1 MRDEPQKWPR
11 WALRTRELLA
21 QFSPARDMPQSFGW
35 LDGSKPLIA
44 FFVGVTWHDT
54 GGGQRPVQ
62 LARALMRSGC
72 QVLFLTMRKAE
83 NIRARD
89 LACVGNL
96 PFSEPRLP
104 GDQDLIF
111 IEELLR
117 RASAAQQRVAV
128 FEFPCRRFDR
138 LLEIAKS
145 LGYATAY
152 DIIDLWSEFP
162 DVDWYDRGAEA
173 ALVAGAD
180 HIFHSARALAVPRGV
195 CLPNACEVEVFR
207 RRVSQPPPDLERG
220 EVTLGYWG
228 SLDPALGAKWFD
240 WDLIGYVAKQR
251 PSWRIALLGPV
262 RGDFRKPIAQDNVVV
277 LGVRPI
283 ERLAEYLPWFD
294 VCMIPFKNTKMTRA
308 VNPVKVYE
316 YLAGYKPVVASMLP
330 EVEGFPYVRVTKN
343 APDFLAAI
351 EQARSAPIDKR
362 KVDDFLESNTW
373 SARARKFL
381 DALGI
386 SPSATSSGGTQGTA

>member
-1 MRDEPQKWPR
+1 MREEMHKGPR
-11 WALRTRELLA
+11 WASRTRELLA
-21 QFSPARDMPQSFGW
+21 QFSAARDMPQSFGW

-44 FFVGVTWHDT
+44 FFVGVTWNDT

-83 NIRARD
+83 DIGISD

-96 PFSEPRLP
+96 PFAQAGPSPE
-104 GDQDLIF
+104 QDLLF
-111 IEELLR
+111 MEELLR
-117 RASAAQQRVAV
+117 RASVARQRIAV

-138 LLEIAKS
+138 LMQAAKS

-152 DIIDLWSEFP
+152 DIIDLWREFP
-162 DVDWYDRGAEA
+162 DVDWYDCNAEET
-173 ALVAGAD
+173 LLSGAD
-180 HIFHSARALAVPRGV
+180 HIFYSARSLAVPRGV
-195 CLPNACEVEVFR
+195 YLPNAGDVDAFR
-207 RRVSQPPPDLERG
+207 RKVSQPPGDMRRG

-228 SLDPALGAKWFD
+228 SLDPSLGAKWFD
-240 WDLIGYVAKQR
+240 WDLIGYVARQR
-251 PSWRIALLGPV
+251 PSWRIVLLGPV
-262 RGDFRKPIAQDNVVV
+262 RGDFRKPIAMDNVSV

-294 VCMIPFKNTKMTRA
+294 VCLIPFKNTTMTRA

-330 EVEGFPYVRVTKN
+330 EIEGFPYVWVTKN

-351 EQARSAPIDKR
+351 ERARAAQIDAKT
-362 KVDDFLESNTW
+362 VDDFLAANTW
-373 SARARKFL
+373 DVRAQKFL
-381 DALGI
+381 EVAGI
-386 SPSATSSGGTQGTA
+386 RPAAATPTGAE